1 MRVLVTQEIDPIGL
15 DLLRTAGHE
24 VDLRVG
30 PAPIDADELRA
41 RLSGCAALVPMPT
54 DRVDAAVLATPGL
67 RVVACHS
74 VGVDHVDLAAA
85 RRLGVAVTNTPGVL
99 TQATADLTLALILAV
114 ARRLGEGER
123 LLRRGDFHGWR
134 PTMLRGLDLQG
145 ATLGVVGMG
154 RIGRAVAERARAFG
168 MKVRSRTATGGDPL
182 SVLLAESDVLSLHC
196 PLTPSTHH
204 LLRAETLAAMKRGA
218 IVINTARGA
227 VIDEDALADA
237 LEAGHL
243 GGAGLDVHAAEPAV
257 HPRLLH
263 REDVVLLPHLGSATW
278 QTRRAMA
285 ERAAQNAIAVLA
297 GQPAPDRVA

>member
-1 MRVLVTQEIDPIGL
+1 MRVLVTQEIDPVGEH
-15 DLLRTAGHE
+15 LLRQAGHQVE
-24 VDLRVG
+24 VRAG
-30 PAPIDADELRA
+30 PAPISPDELRR
-41 RLSGCAALVPMPT
+41 RLPGAAALVPMPT
-54 DRVDAAVLATPGL
+54 DRIDAAVLATPGL

-74 VGVDHVDLAAA
+74 VGVDHVDLDAA

-99 TQATADLTLALILAV
+99 TEATADLAMALLLAV

-134 PTMLRGLDLQG
+134 PTMLRGLDLRG
-145 ATLGVVGMG
+145 ATLGIVGLG

-168 MKVRSRTATGGDPL
+168 MTVRGCTSTGGEPL
-182 SVLLAESDVLSLHC
+182 SALLAHSDVLSLHC
-196 PLTPSTHH
+196 PLTPATHH
-204 LLRAETLAAMKRGA
+204 LLRAEPLAAMKRGA
-218 IVINTARGA
+218 LVINTARGA

-257 HPRLLH
+257 HPRLLR

>member
-1 MRVLVTQEIDPIGL
+1 MRVLVTQEIDPVGV
-15 DLLRTAGHE
+15 DLLRQAGHDVE
-24 VDLRVG
+24 QRVG
-30 PAPIDADELRA
+30 PAPIPTDELLG
-41 RLSGCAALVPMPT
+41 RLPGCAALVPMPT

-74 VGVDHVDLAAA
+74 VGVDHVDLDAA
-85 RRLGVAVTNTPGVL
+85 RRLGVVVTNTPGVL
-99 TQATADLTLALILAV
+99 TEATADLTLALLLAV

-134 PTMLRGLDLQG
+134 PTMLRGLDLRG
-145 ATLGVVGMG
+145 ATLGIVGMG
-154 RIGRAVAERARAFG
+154 RIGRAVADRARAFG
-168 MKVRSRTATGGDPL
+168 MVVRGCTSTGGEPL
-182 SVLLAESDVLSLHC
+182 STLLAESDVLSLHC
-196 PLTPSTHH
+196 PLTPATRH
-204 LLRAETLAAMKRGA
+204 LLRAETLATMKRGA
-218 IVINTARGA
+218 HVINTARGA
-227 VIDEDALADA
+227 VVDEDALADA

-257 HPRLLH
+257 HPRLLR